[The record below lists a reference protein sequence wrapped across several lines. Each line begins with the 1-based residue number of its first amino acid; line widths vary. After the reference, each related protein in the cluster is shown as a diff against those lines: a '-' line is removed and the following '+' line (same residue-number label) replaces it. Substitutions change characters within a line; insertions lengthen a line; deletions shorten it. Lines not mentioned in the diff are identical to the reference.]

1 MRFVADVNFNK
12 KILRGLRRRTENF
25 EFVRLQD
32 IGFARLEDPAVL
44 EWAWKEDR
52 LLLTH
57 DVNTMIGFF
66 NERLAAGLPVP
77 GVFEISSDLSI
88 RTVIDELLTI
98 IEYSTQDEW
107 TGKLTFIPLR

>member
-12 KILRGLRRRTENF
+12 KILRGLSRRSANF

-32 IGFARLEDPAVL
+32 IGFGELEDPEVL

-57 DVNTMIGFF
+57 DVTTMIGFF
-66 NERLAAGLPVP
+66 NERLDTGLPAP
-77 GVFEISSDLSI
+77 GVFEISSKLPI
-88 RTVIDELLTI
+88 RTAIDELQI
-98 IEYSTQDEW
+98 VVECSTQDEW
-107 TGKLTFIPLR
+107 TGRMIFIPLR